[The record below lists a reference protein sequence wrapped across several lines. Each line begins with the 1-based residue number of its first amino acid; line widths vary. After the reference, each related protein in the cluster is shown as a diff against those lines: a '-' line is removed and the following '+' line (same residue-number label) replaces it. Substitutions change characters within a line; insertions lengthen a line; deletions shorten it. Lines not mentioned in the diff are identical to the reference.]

1 MLAMRGERENL
12 DLFRVYLDQIGQH
25 PLLTREDEVALAQA
39 IEAGDDAAR
48 RTMIESNLRLVVTI
62 ARRFTATGLPLGDL
76 VQEGNLGLMRAVEKF
91 DWRLGFKFST
101 YATWWIRQAIARGA
115 ADRGTRAIRLPV
127 HVDEQMGRLWRTRTR
142 LHERLGREPTD
153 DELADALDVPV
164 GKVARLKDTA
174 QAVTSL
180 DVPVG
185 EDGAHLQ
192 DLLDDSAAGP
202 DELAV
207 AAVGREALEQALDAL
222 PDREREVLVLRFGLD
237 SGTPRTLAE
246 VGSVMGFSRER
257 ARQVERDAL
266 AALRRP
272 EVRARLHDLGGAA

>member
-1 MLAMRGERENL
+1 MRSDRENL

-62 ARRFTATGLPLGDL
+62 ARRFSATGLPIGDL
-76 VQEGNLGLMRAVEKF
+76 VQEGNLGLLRAVEKF

-127 HVDEQMGRLWRTRTR
+127 HVDEQLGRLWRTRSR
-142 LHERLGREPTD
+142 MHELLGREPTD
-153 DELADALDVPV
+153 DELADALDMPV
-164 GKVARLKDTA
+164 ERILRLKDTT

-180 DVPVG
+180 DAPIG

-192 DLLDDSAAGP
+192 DLLEDDSATGP

-222 PDREREVLVLRFGLD
+222 PDRERQVLVLRFGLD
-237 SGTPRTLAE
+237 SGTPRTLEE
-246 VGSVMGFSRER
+246 VGKVMGFSRER

-266 AALRRP
+266 ASLRRP
-272 EVRARLHDLGGAA
+272 EVRERLHDLGGAA

>member
-1 MLAMRGERENL
+1 MRGDRENL
-12 DLFRVYLDQIGQH
+12 DLFRVYLDQIGRH
-25 PLLTREDEVALAQA
+25 PLLTKEDEIALAQA

-48 RTMIESNLRLVVTI
+48 RAMIEANLRLVVTI
-62 ARRFTATGLPLGDL
+62 ARRFSATGLPIGDL
-76 VQEGNLGLMRAVEKF
+76 VQEGNLGLIRAVEKF
-91 DWRLGFKFST
+91 DWRMGFKFST

-127 HVDEQMGRLWRTRTR
+127 HVDEQLGRLWRSRSR
-142 LHERLGREPTD
+142 MHELLGREPTD
-153 DELADALDVPV
+153 GELADAMGMPV
-164 GKVARLKDTA
+164 DRILRLKDTT
-174 QAVTSL
+174 QTVTSL
-180 DVPVG
+180 DVPIG

-192 DLLDDSAAGP
+192 DLLEDDSAVGP

-207 AAVGREALEQALDAL
+207 EAVGREALEQALNAL
-222 PDREREVLVLRFGLD
+222 PDRERQVLVLRFGLD

-246 VGSVMGFSRER
+246 VGKVMGFSRER

-266 AALRRP
+266 AALRQP